1 VSAEAVRRCLATWAE
16 WRYPDTPPTVVTATA
31 ESLAAGHI
39 TDTELD
45 DLMEMWHLRNRDRWP
60 TAAELCALRD
70 GRLEDEPAPMD
81 APTALAT
88 ARASLEAARARQD
101 ARNADLRRA
110 STARATDP
118 RRTA

>member
-1 VSAEAVRRCLATWAE
+1 MNTEAVYRT
-16 WRYPDTPPTVVTATA
+16 
-31 ESLAAGHI
+31 LAAWWTHRYRLPHTNLHAMANSLGQAL
-39 TDTELD
+39 TDSDVD

-60 TAAELCALRD
+60 TAAELSALRD
-70 GRLEDEPAPMD
+70 GRLEDEPEPMD

-110 STARATDP
+110 STARTTDP